1 MVVPFPPGG
10 ATDAAARI
18 YAQHLGD
25 YLGRAWWSRTRPAPA
40 ARSARSTWPSAPD
53 GYTLLMGAVGSHAIH
68 AAMPDK
74 PGYDFGTAFVG
85 VSMATSM
92 PMALAVNNKVP
103 ARNVQELIALAK
115 AKPGSI
121 TYGSAG
127 PGTSQHMAGE
137 LFQVVTGTRL
147 MHVPYRGSGPAI
159 TDLLGGQIDMVIE
172 TLPALLPQAASGK
185 IRLLAVTTPTRAAA
199 LPELPTLIE
208 QGVKDYSVA
217 TTYALLAPAGTP
229 AAIVDK
235 LSAGMQKAAAM
246 ESVKQAAQ
254 KLGADAVATSP
265 ADTRRM
271 LQQETARWAE
281 VVRLSAA
288 NDGRPDTHDA
298 QAVDLAIIGG
308 GSVGVSL
315 LLQFLLSLPAGG
327 GRPLS
332 LRLYEPQ
339 ERPGRAAPTR
349 TTCAATCSI
358 SRPAICRR
366 WPTSAWT
373 SWAGCGARIPPGWPA
388 TGWKARSIRA
398 ISCPDRCSAPTWP
411 TPTSG
416 RARWRQAGA

>member
-1 MVVPFPPGG
+1 MRTLAVFAAAALALGLAAGPSQAADAWPGKPVRMVVPFPPGG

-18 YAQHLGD
+18 YAQHLGY
-25 YLGRAWWSRTRPAPA
+25 YLGQSVVVENKAGAGGEIGA
-40 ARSARSTWPSAPD
+40 EYVAKSAPD

-92 PMALAVNNKVP
+92 PMALAVNSKVP

-288 NDGRPDTHDA
+288 
-298 QAVDLAIIGG
+298 
-308 GSVGVSL
+308 
-315 LLQFLLSLPAGG
+315 
-327 GRPLS
+327 
-332 LRLYEPQ
+332 
-339 ERPGRAAPTR
+339 
-349 TTCAATCSI
+349 
-358 SRPAICRR
+358 
-366 WPTSAWT
+366 
-373 SWAGCGARIPPGWPA
+373 
-388 TGWKARSIRA
+388 K
-398 ISCPDRCSAPTWP
+398 
-411 TPTSG
+411 
-416 RARWRQAGA
+416 

>member
-1 MVVPFPPGG
+1 MKNTWRIALAGMALALAGGAAAADAWPTKPIRMVVPFPPGG

-25 YLGRAWWSRTRPAPA
+25 YLGQGVVVENKAGAGGEIGAEYVAKSPA
-40 ARSARSTWPSAPD
+40 D

-92 PMALAVNNKVP
+92 PMAVAVNSGKIP
-103 ARNVQELIALAK
+103 AKNIRELIDLAK
-115 AKPGSI
+115 SRPGSI
-121 TYGSAG
+121 TFGSAG

-172 TLPALLPQAASGK
+172 TLPALLPHIATGK
-185 IRLLAVTTPTRAAA
+185 IRLLGVTTATRATA
-199 LPELPTLIE
+199 LPDLPTLAE

-229 AAIVDK
+229 PAVVDK

-246 ESVKQAAQ
+246 PSVQQAAR

-265 ADTRRM
+265 ADTGQM
-271 LQQETARWAE
+271 LKQEVARWAD

-288 NDGRPDTHDA
+288 
-298 QAVDLAIIGG
+298 
-308 GSVGVSL
+308 
-315 LLQFLLSLPAGG
+315 
-327 GRPLS
+327 
-332 LRLYEPQ
+332 
-339 ERPGRAAPTR
+339 
-349 TTCAATCSI
+349 
-358 SRPAICRR
+358 
-366 WPTSAWT
+366 
-373 SWAGCGARIPPGWPA
+373 
-388 TGWKARSIRA
+388 K
-398 ISCPDRCSAPTWP
+398 
-411 TPTSG
+411 
-416 RARWRQAGA
+416 